1 MYEYLTS
8 QEILPSS
15 QKQMMEQAR
24 FTYSPSRKAFEKQKK
39 PAKDQGIKQVETLK
53 ALKPEEELKSN

>member
-1 MYEYLTS
+1 
-8 QEILPSS
+8 
-15 QKQMMEQAR
+15 MMEQAR